1 MKVKELKELL
11 ANVDDELEIV
21 GYENGMEQTGLLP
34 VSKYGMKVITGKTVK
49 KETWDRFDGIDY
61 TYEAFEPEKKVKKVK
76 KEMSEETY
84 KAMLKWVKEQPDDIT
99 LDFGNSLFHFAK
111 ALIKKLEENGIEP

>member
-34 VSKYGMKVITGKTVK
+34 VSKYGMKVITGKVVK
-49 KETWDRFDGIDY
+49 KETWDRFDGEDY
-61 TYEAFEPEKKVKKVK
+61 TYEVF
-76 KEMSEETY
+76 
-84 KAMLKWVKEQPDDIT
+84 
-99 LDFGNSLFHFAK
+99 
-111 ALIKKLEENGIEP
+111 EENKDGDTKVFRLY